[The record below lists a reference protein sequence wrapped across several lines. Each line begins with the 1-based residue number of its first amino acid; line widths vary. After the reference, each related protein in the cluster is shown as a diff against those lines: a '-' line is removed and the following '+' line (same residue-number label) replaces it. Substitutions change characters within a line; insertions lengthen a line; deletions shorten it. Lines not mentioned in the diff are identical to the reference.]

1 MEKCYNFEIKVKT
14 TMSGYVF
21 ANNEREARKLI
32 KNQEWDEAYKKDNTT
47 IKIKNITEEK

>member
-21 ANNEREARKLI
+21 ANNEHEARKMI
-32 KNQEWDEAYKKDNTT
+32 KNQEWDEAYIKDNLTINIKTIKKD
-47 IKIKNITEEK
+47 